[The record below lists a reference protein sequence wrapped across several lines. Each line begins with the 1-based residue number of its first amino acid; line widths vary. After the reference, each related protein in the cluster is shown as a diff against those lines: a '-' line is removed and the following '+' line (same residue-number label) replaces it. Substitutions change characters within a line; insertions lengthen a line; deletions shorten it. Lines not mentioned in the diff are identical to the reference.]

1 MKNKV
6 LQIAAALIAALGLM
20 AAAAPQT
27 AKAADGLT
35 GFFEDL
41 SRAFGG
47 NSGPEGRHT
56 TRIMA
61 SHPAGTIIVSFGDR
75 RLYYLLGKGQAI
87 SYPIAIPKPEARW
100 AGVSYV
106 ASKTVNPVWTPTE
119 EMRREN
125 PKLPAFMPGGHPRNP
140 LGVRALYVGT
150 TMYRIHG
157 TDAPWLIGEEVSHG
171 CVRLLNEDIIDLYDR
186 AKVGSKIIIT
196 WDRFET
202 I

>member
-6 LQIAAALIAALGLM
+6 LQLAVALLAAFGLLTTIT
-20 AAAAPQT
+20 PQT
-27 AKAADGLT
+27 AKAGDGLT

-41 SRAFGG
+41 SRAF
-47 NSGPEGRHT
+47 NSGPDGRHT

-61 SHPAGTIIVSFGDR
+61 NYPAGTILVSFGDR
-75 RLYYLLGKGQAI
+75 RLYYMLGKGQAV

-100 AGVSYV
+100 AGVSFV
-106 ASKTVNPVWTPTE
+106 SNKTVNPIWTPTE
-119 EMRREN
+119 DMRREN

-140 LGVRALYVGT
+140 LGVRALYVGS

-171 CVRLLNEDIIDLYDR
+171 CVRLLNEDIIDLFDR
-186 AKVGSKIIIT
+186 AKVGAKIVIT
-196 WDRFET
+196 WQRFET
-202 I
+202 V

>member
-1 MKNKV
+1 MKFRY
-6 LQIAAALIAALGLM
+6 LHLALALCAALGL
-20 AAAAPQT
+20 ATAPAP
-27 AKAADGLT
+27 AKAADGLA
-35 GFFEDL
+35 GFFDEL
-41 SRAFGG
+41 SRAFS
-47 NSGPEGRHT
+47 SGPEERHV

-61 SHPAGTIIVSFGDR
+61 PYPAGTVVVSFGDR
-75 RLYYLLGKGQAI
+75 RLYYLLGRGEAI

-100 AGVSYV
+100 AGMSYV
-106 ASKTVNPVWTPTE
+106 SNKTVNPQWTPTE

-140 LGVRALYVGT
+140 LGVRALYIGT

-171 CVRLLNEDIIDLYDR
+171 CVRLLNEDIIDLYER
-186 AKVGSKIIIT
+186 VKVGAKIVIT
-196 WDRFET
+196 WQRFQT

>member
-1 MKNKV
+1 MKNKI
-6 LQIAAALIAALGLM
+6 LQLAMALFAALGLLT
-20 AAAAPQT
+20 AVTPQT
-27 AKAADGLT
+27 AMAGDGLT
-35 GFFEDL
+35 GFFDDL
-41 SRAFGG
+41 SRAF
-47 NSGPEGRHT
+47 NSGPDGRHT

-61 SHPAGTIIVSFGDR
+61 NYPAGTILVSFGDR
-75 RLYYLLGKGQAI
+75 RLYYMLGKGQAV

-100 AGVSYV
+100 AGVSFV
-106 ASKTVNPVWTPTE
+106 SNKTVNPVWTPTE
-119 EMRREN
+119 DMRREN

-140 LGVRALYVGT
+140 LGVRALYVGS

-186 AKVGSKIIIT
+186 AKVGAKIVIT
-196 WDRFET
+196 WQHFET

>member
-6 LQIAAALIAALGLM
+6 LQLAVALLAAFGLLTTIT
-20 AAAAPQT
+20 PQT
-27 AKAADGLT
+27 AKAGDGLT

-41 SRAFGG
+41 SRAF
-47 NSGPEGRHT
+47 NSGPDGRHT

-61 SHPAGTIIVSFGDR
+61 NYPAGTIVVSFGDR
-75 RLYYLLGKGQAI
+75 RLYYMLGKGQAV

-100 AGVSYV
+100 AGVSFV
-106 ASKTVNPVWTPTE
+106 SNKTVNPIWTPTE
-119 EMRREN
+119 DMRREN

-140 LGVRALYVGT
+140 LGVRALYVGS

-186 AKVGSKIIIT
+186 AKVGAKIVIT
-196 WDRFET
+196 WQRFET
-202 I
+202 V